1 MGTTTSSTT
10 STTTVTTS
18 KLVKKA
24 ANLAANKASMTS
36 AKAKISTLSK
46 ATGRLVGSAATSCAQ
61 IITIS
66 KKISTLSKSTP
77 ESSDITTNAKKISAS
92 TVTSC
97 TAKEKT
103 SLLTE
108 VVSIGEALASV
119 DTALTAVQAQIKTLT
134 GSTAS

>member
-1 MGTTTSSTT
+1 MEA
-10 STTTVTTS
+10 
-18 KLVKKA
+18 L
-24 ANLAANKASMTS
+24 LAAMTS
-36 AKAKISTLSK
+36 AKAKISTLST
-46 ATGRLVGSAATSCAQ
+46 ATGRLVRSAATSCAQ

-66 KKISTLSKSTP
+66 KKISTLSKTTP

-108 VVSIGEALASV
+108 VVSIGEALARV
-119 DTALTAVQAQIKTLT
+119 NTALTAVQAQIKTLT
-134 GSTAS
+134 GSTASPAQLSNAISTTTTTTTTTTTSTTSS